1 MSRSKPYQDLIL
13 VRHECQSR
21 SRIEGVEQTARCMDR
36 CAAEEG
42 HLVVFD
48 RSEGKA
54 WEEKVF
60 RREESSHDG
69 RTIVVWGM

>member
-1 MSRSKPYQDLIL
+1 MLRGGLAATL
-13 VRHECQSR
+13 R
-21 SRIEGVEQTARCMDR
+21 EGVEQTARCMDR

-60 RREESSHDG
+60 RREESSRDG